1 MNPATGITQ
10 PHPDAAWQDLIN
22 GNARFVAGQA
32 LHPGQDAARRAELRD
47 GQRPHTL
54 VFGCSD
60 SRVAAEIIFDQGLGD
75 LFVVRTAGHVV
86 DAGVLGSVEF
96 AVSVLQVPLIVVL
109 GHDQCGAVAA
119 AVQAVRT
126 GTTPPGYIR
135 DITERITPAVLTVQ
149 LAQRPHTTASI
160 TAPIDDIEA
169 EHVRG
174 TAALLV
180 EKSRILDRATSTG
193 RCLVLGA
200 TYQLADGRV
209 QLITRG
215 THR

>member
-1 MNPATGITQ
+1 MKPTAGIAQ
-10 PHPDAAWQDLIN
+10 PHPDTAWQDLIN
-22 GNARFVAGQA
+22 GNNRFITGQA
-32 LHPGQDAARRAELRD
+32 LHPGQDAARRAELRTA
-47 GQRPHTL
+47 QRPHTL

-75 LFVVRTAGHVV
+75 LFMVRTAGHVV
-86 DAGVLGSVEF
+86 DTGVLGSVEF
-96 AVSVLQVPLIVVL
+96 AVSVLQVPLVVVL

-126 GTTPPGYIR
+126 GIAPPGYIR
-135 DITERITPAVLTVQ
+135 DITERVTPAVLSAQ
-149 LAQRPHTTASI
+149 LAHRPHNAASI

-169 EHVRG
+169 EHVRS
-174 TAALLV
+174 TARLLV
-180 EKSRILDRATSTG
+180 EKSRILDEATRTG

-209 QLITRG
+209 ELITRG
-215 THR
+215 TNR